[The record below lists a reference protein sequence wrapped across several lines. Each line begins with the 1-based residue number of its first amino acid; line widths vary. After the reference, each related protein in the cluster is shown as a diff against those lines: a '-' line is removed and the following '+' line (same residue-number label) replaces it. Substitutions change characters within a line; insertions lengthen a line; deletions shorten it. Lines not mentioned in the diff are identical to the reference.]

1 MFIIENVCKSNVLSS
16 FSRRTFIKTASAIH
30 QFPTILFSKIGTQFG
45 SHTERNLAERKCRH
59 SLYSKYQELK
69 IGTQCVHVSTATYLQ
84 MKQCKFTCND
94 ANTVRYTENIRRE
107 NDAFNVKIK
116 ALLQNESHD

>member
-1 MFIIENVCKSNVLSS
+1 M
-16 FSRRTFIKTASAIH
+16 R
-30 QFPTILFSKIGTQFG
+30 
-45 SHTERNLAERKCRH
+45 
-59 SLYSKYQELK
+59 
-69 IGTQCVHVSTATYLQ
+69 HVSTATYFQ
-84 MKQCKFTCND
+84 MKQCKFTCDD